1 MTSSWVKEI
10 LIIIIMMI
18 NFIFNVIQLLSK
30 QNNKVWII
38 IEY

>member
-10 LIIIIMMI
+10 LIIIIMII

-30 QNNKVWII
+30 QNKVWII

>member
-1 MTSSWVKEI
+1 MTSSWFKEI

-18 NFIFNVIQLLSK
+18 NFIFNIIQLLSK

>member
-10 LIIIIMMI
+10 LIIIIMII

>member
-1 MTSSWVKEI
+1 MTSSWFKEI
-10 LIIIIMMI
+10 LIIIIMII
-18 NFIFNVIQLLSK
+18 NFIFNIIQLLSK

>member
-18 NFIFNVIQLLSK
+18 NFIFNIIQLLSK

>member
-10 LIIIIMMI
+10 LIIIIMII

-30 QNNKVWII
+30 QNKVWIM

>member
-10 LIIIIMMI
+10 LIIIIMII
-18 NFIFNVIQLLSK
+18 NFIFNIIQLLSK